1 MPWII
6 IVPAVSL
13 AFCVCFFF
21 YFQWYLKRHPALRS
35 QDAADKQLTE
45 YRAEVFR
52 LIAAID
58 AATDRDTLLVEQRIA
73 TLKKMLEDTDKRIAV
88 YTRELGRSRSGEALY
103 SSLSR
108 GVHAALSSRPPAV
121 PEAAVAADAEP
132 EEAVAAGAELQP
144 GAAADESPPSPAEA
158 VPADDR
164 KPTLKIQIAK
174 LAAQGLSP
182 EDIASR
188 LDLSFS
194 EVDLALNLLGKR

>member
-1 MPWII
+1 
-6 IVPAVSL
+6 VSL

-121 PEAAVAADAEP
+121 PEAAVAA
-132 EEAVAAGAELQP
+132 AELQA